1 MCWFLTPTIFF
12 FGDFE
17 SILHS
22 QWRWYDLRKNM
33 EKFACF
39 RLSHH
44 LWNDRFQLACPFP
57 KNLIIDSHSKPWQQ
71 FATRNMLIGT
81 KIFDWNKNRLINVFS
96 TLTLFSW
103 LIFISYI
110 TILNLHPIP
119 RVTIRMIQPTSVSS
133 FNQWEHHIQYLS

>member
-1 MCWFLTPTIFF
+1 MLILDSNHF
-12 FGDFE
+12 FGDFQ

-22 QWRWYDLRKNM
+22 QWRWYDLKKGKICM
-33 EKFACF
+33 SPIVPSPIKWSF
-39 RLSHH
+39 SVSVSI
-44 LWNDRFQLACPFP
+44 P

-71 FATRNMLIGT
+71 FARRNMLIGT
-81 KIFDWNKNRLINVFS
+81 KIFDWNKNSLINVFS

-110 TILNLHPIP
+110 TILFLHPIP

-133 FNQWEHHIQYLS
+133 LNFNQWEHHFQYLS